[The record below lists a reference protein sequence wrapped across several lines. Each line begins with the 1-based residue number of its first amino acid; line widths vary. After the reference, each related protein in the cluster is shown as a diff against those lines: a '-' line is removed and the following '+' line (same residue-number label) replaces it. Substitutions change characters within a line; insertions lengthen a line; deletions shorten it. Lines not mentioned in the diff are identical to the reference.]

1 MRSKEVWRTC
11 VILAYSSDVNKQ
23 HVQCTDVDTIRCIWS
38 REFRLLGPHNGDMS
52 VTHTKAVFME
62 DVFCARGEHRA
73 PDNLRLGAGCMSNS
87 IFR

>member
-38 REFRLLGPHNGDMS
+38 
-52 VTHTKAVFME
+52 ME
-62 DVFCARGEHRA
+62 DLMDKNTSGCNTAEHQ
-73 PDNLRLGAGCMSNS
+73 
-87 IFR
+87 FHV